1 MTAGARFRNR
11 PPKRVIISPVVTE
24 DEGPLRVLAADEDE
38 TALRRTA
45 AQLEELGHTVTSFA
59 VDVSRV
65 GEQVLAEDPDLA
77 VVVLHDDDEHALGLI
92 GEISSYANGPVITL
106 VSEADPEFIAAAA
119 SRGVDAYARA
129 GSVADLASAIAVARA
144 RYAEA
149 SRLSER
155 VDRLEGAFERRAVI
169 ERAKGILME
178 RHGLDDRAAFE
189 RLRSHARA
197 NNRTVVDTARSVV
210 EGDVL
215 PTRR

>member
-1 MTAGARFRNR
+1 M
-11 PPKRVIISPVVTE
+11 E
-24 DEGPLRVLAADEDE
+24 DEEPLRVLAADEDE
-38 TALRRTA
+38 AALRRTA

-77 VVVLHDDDEHALGLI
+77 VVVLHGDDEHALDLI
-92 GEISSYANGPVITL
+92 AELSSYASGPVIAL
-106 VSEADPEFIAAAA
+106 VPESDPAFVAAAA
-119 SRGVDAYARA
+119 ARGVDAVARS

-144 RYAEA
+144 RYADVE
-149 SRLSER
+149 RLTER

-178 RHGLDDRAAFE
+178 RHGIDDRAAFE

-197 NNRTVVDTARSVV
+197 NNRTVVDTARGVV
-210 EGDVL
+210 EGEPLL
-215 PTRR
+215 PRS